1 MNEDRKK
8 IFAALAAPFPEEAI
22 ERTEGRVTG
31 RGYDTAGIKYQYVVD
46 RINEVLGV
54 GGFRTHR
61 TTTVKSATSAKGRPV
76 FEALCEVCL
85 ELGEWKDGTFVVF
98 AEAYGDGGHTAM
110 TEADARKGAFTNGF
124 KKAAAMLGAGRDAYR
139 GVLDDDNGPA
149 AEDGDDT
156 PRTPA
161 RCSGQA
167 EATSRAPATPIAT
180 ARERE
185 RITAK
190 QVQAIWSLVRRHG
203 YEEPVF
209 RQRVRERYGRQLEF
223 LSKVQASEVIAA
235 MSDGP
240 AAGKAPANG
249 HAGQELVR

>member
-8 IFAALAAPFPEEAI
+8 IFTALAAPFPEEAI
-22 ERTEGRVTG
+22 ERTDGRVTG
-31 RGYDTAGIKYQYVVD
+31 RGYDTSGIKYQYVVD

-61 TTTVKSATSAKGRPV
+61 TTAIKGATSAKGRPV
-76 FEALCEVCL
+76 FEALCEVRL
-85 ELGEWKDGTFVVF
+85 ELGEWKDGVFVVF

-124 KKAAAMLGAGRDAYR
+124 KKAAAMFGAGRDAYR

-149 AEDGDDT
+149 AEDGDDA

-161 RCSGQA
+161 RVSGQA
-167 EATSRAPATPIAT
+167 EATSRTPAPPTAT

-223 LSKVQASEVIAA
+223 LTKVQASEVIAA
-235 MSDGP
+235 MSEGP
-240 AAGKAPANG
+240 ASARPSNG

>member
-8 IFAALAAPFPEEAI
+8 LFTALAAPFPEEAI
-22 ERTEGRVTG
+22 ERTDGRVTG
-31 RGYDTAGIKYQYVVD
+31 RGYDTSGIKYQYVVD
-46 RINEVLGV
+46 RINEVLGI

-76 FEALCEVCL
+76 FEALCEVRL

-110 TEADARKGAFTNGF
+110 NEADARKGAFTNGF

-235 MSDGP
+235 MSEVP
-240 AAGKAPANG
+240 PPTKPSNG